1 MTPSFVEPARRPP
14 PGLDGL
20 DPSWSRLVEVGSG
33 GGDEHTWHVLDNGV
47 DDARLTLLCVH
58 GNPSWSYLWR
68 KLIAGAPRD
77 VRVIAVDQLEMG
89 YSERTGEMRGLATRI
104 DDLTELT
111 REMALTGPVVTVAHD
126 WGGPISLGW
135 AQRHLDQLAGVV
147 LMNTAVHQPAGSPA
161 PAAIRAVRKRGILR
175 RVTVDT
181 SAFISGAVEMSRPR
195 PSAEIRRG
203 FRAPYDSP
211 RRRQAIAHFV
221 EDIPLDAGHPSAATL
236 DAVAAGMD
244 ALADTPALLLWGP
257 NDKVFSDLY
266 LHDLEHRLPHADV
279 HRFVGASHFVSED
292 VDIVGPLYDWL
303 DPSTEPNP
311 RPKLDRRP
319 LGAALYDL
327 SRSAQPAVLEMAGE
341 GDSIDFAGLSR
352 RVEKLAT
359 GLREFGV
366 RPGDRVALMVPPSID
381 LTVAMYACWR
391 LGAVLVLID
400 AGLGPKGMTRALAS
414 SAPDHLIGIN
424 RALMAARVLRWPG
437 RRFSVAPL
445 SRAQQRGLGVA
456 TDIRS
461 LELSRASVPDY
472 AGDDDVAAVVFTSG
486 ATGPSKGVVYRH
498 HQVQAQRDV
507 LMDLYQISSDDR
519 LVAAFAP
526 FALYGPAMGVSSV
539 VPDMDVTAPGTLDA
553 TVLGAAA
560 VAIDATLVFASPA
573 ALVNVV
579 KTAGDLTAD
588 QHRSFEKIRLLLSA
602 GAPVRLSLLQS
613 VSRLFPNASIHTPYG
628 MTEALPVADISL
640 LEIEEASGGDGVCV
654 GLPLP
659 MIDVRIS
666 GFDDVGVAVGEL
678 TAEPG
683 VVGEVVVR
691 APHIRDGYDRLWHTE
706 YKASQ
711 PDGWHRSGDVGHL
724 DDAGRLW
731 IGGRTG
737 HVISTVK
744 GPVMPVAVEQAI
756 EDLPDIELA
765 AVVGVGPV
773 GTQQLVAVAELSVG
787 VRRARQADSELQRR
801 VRDSTGRDVAAVL
814 VVPHLPVDRRH
825 NSKIDRTRVATW
837 AGSVLAGGRMRR
849 L

>member
-1 MTPSFVEPARRPP
+1 MEPARRPP

-20 DPSWSRLVEVGSG
+20 DPRWSRLIAVTADDG
-33 GGDEHTWHVLDNGV
+33 GEHTWHVLDNGV

-68 KLIAGAPRD
+68 KLIAGAPAD

-89 YSERTGEMRGLATRI
+89 YSERTGEMRRLATRI
-104 DDLTELT
+104 EDLTDLT
-111 REMALTGPVVTVAHD
+111 REMAVTGPVVTVAHD

-135 AQRHLDQLAGVV
+135 AQNHLDQLAGVV
-147 LMNTAVHQPAGSPA
+147 LMNTAVHQPVGSPA
-161 PAAIRAVRKRGILR
+161 PALIRAVRKPAILR
-175 RVTVDT
+175 RVAVDT
-181 SAFISGAVEMSRPR
+181 SGFITGAIEMSRPR
-195 PSAEIRRG
+195 PSAEIRRA

-211 RRRQAIAHFV
+211 PRRQAIAHFV
-221 EDIPLDAGHPSAATL
+221 EDIPLAPTDPSGSVL
-236 DAVAAGMD
+236 DAIAAGMD

-292 VDIVGPLYDWL
+292 VDIVGPIYDWL
-303 DPSTEPNP
+303 CPSGESAAQP
-311 RPKLDRRP
+311 RPERP
-319 LGAALYDL
+319 SLGAALDDL
-327 SRSAQPAVLEMAGE
+327 SESSQPAVLEMAGD
-341 GDSIDFAGLSR
+341 GDSIDFAHLGR
-352 RVEKLAT
+352 RIENLAT
-359 GLREFGV
+359 GLREAGV
-366 RPGDRVALMVPPSID
+366 NPGDRVALMVPPSID

-424 RALMAARVLRWPG
+424 RALAAARVLRWPG

-445 SRAQQRGLGVA
+445 PRAQRRALGVT
-456 TDIRS
+456 TDIRT
-461 LELSRASVPDY
+461 LELSAASVPEY
-472 AGDDDVAAVVFTSG
+472 AGDDDIAAVVFTSG

-498 HQVQAQRDV
+498 HQVQAQRDA
-507 LMDLYQISSDDR
+507 LIECYQISCDDR

-539 VPDMDVTAPGTLDA
+539 VPDMDVTAPGTLEA
-553 TVLGAAA
+553 GALGAAA
-560 VAIDATLVFASPA
+560 VAIDATMVFASPA

-579 KTAGDLTAD
+579 KTADGLSAD
-588 QHRSFEKIRLLLSA
+588 QRRSFEKVRLLLSA
-602 GAPVRLSLLQS
+602 GAPVRPSLLWS
-613 VSRLFPNASIHTPYG
+613 VSRLFPNAAIHTPYG
-628 MTEALPVADISL
+628 MTEVLPVADISL
-640 LEIEEASGGDGVCV
+640 GEIEDASGGDGVCV
-654 GLPLP
+654 GHPLP
-659 MIDVRIS
+659 TVEVRIS
-666 GFDDVGVAVGEL
+666 GLDDLGIATGEL
-678 TAEPG
+678 TVEPG
-683 VVGEVVVR
+683 VVGEVVVQ
-691 APHIRDGYDRLWHTE
+691 APHIRDGYDRLWHTQ

-711 PDGWHRSGDVGHL
+711 PPGWHRSGDVGHL

-737 HVISTVK
+737 HVISTAH
-744 GPVMPVAVEQAI
+744 GPLAPVAIEQVI
-756 EDLPDIELA
+756 EDLAEVDLA

-773 GTQQLVAVAELSVG
+773 GTQQIVAVVELETG
-787 VRRARQADSELQRR
+787 VRRAAQADSELHRR
-801 VRDSTGRDVAAVL
+801 VRESTDHDVAAVL

-825 NSKIDRTRVATW
+825 NSKIDRTRVAAW
-837 AGSVLAGGRMRR
+837 AEKVLAGAPMRR